1 MSEHISRS
9 QHLIL
14 IIDDNPTNIK
24 LVEEYL
30 TMHDF
35 TTIVARD
42 GEMGLKRAKFSRPDL
57 ILLDV
62 LMPYMNEFEV
72 CRRLKADEE
81 TKAIP
86 VIFMTVK
93 DHVED
98 KVKGFEAGGVDYIT
112 KPAQQEEVFARVRTH
127 VKLQE
132 QQRRL
137 QQQAQ
142 ELEVAKR
149 VAEQANQI
157 KSTFLANMSHELR
170 SPLTAIL
177 GFAQLLGRDQR
188 LERDQR
194 ESLSII
200 THSGEHL
207 LSLINQVLDI
217 SKIEAGRVTL
227 NTKNVDLYRL
237 LDEVENMFTLKAKRK
252 HLHLLFERDDTVPQ
266 YIRTDDVKLRQILIN
281 LLNNAVK
288 FTQEGG
294 VVLRI
299 SDCGLGNE
307 PTPHPSQEGKSKIR
321 NLKFEISDTGPGI
334 APEEMDK
341 LFEAFGQTEFGRH
354 AHEGTGLGLPI
365 SRKFAQMMG
374 GDIQA
379 KSEVGRGTIF
389 TCEIQAD
396 IVSANAIEDVRFV
409 YRRAIALEPG
419 QPRYRILVVDH
430 KQDNRQLL
438 IKLLNPFGFE
448 LQEAENGQETIKIWK
463 TWAPHLIWM
472 DLRMPIMDGYETTKK
487 IRRAEEKP
495 TPTPSQEGNQSSIVN
510 RQSSIIIALTS
521 SGDEDERAVALS
533 AGCDD
538 FLHKPFKT
546 EDIFDMLHTHLGVRF
561 VYEEG
566 EGYKTTESPVVQA
579 ENVLTPEALAALPA
593 EWLDTLKQGARRAD
607 FLLLSN
613 VIAQI
618 RGHDARLAGALA
630 QLAEDFEYDEI
641 LALIQAKEAP

>member
-1 MSEHISRS
+1 MNEHISRS

-24 LVEEYL
+24 LVQEYL

-35 TTIVARD
+35 STIVARD

-62 LMPYMNEFEV
+62 LMPEMNGFEV

-81 TKAIP
+81 TNAIP

-98 KVKGFEAGGVDYIT
+98 KVEGFEAGGVDYIT
-112 KPAQQEEVFARVRTH
+112 KPAQQEEVLARVRTH
-127 VKLQE
+127 VQLQE

-137 QQQAQ
+137 QQQTQ

-149 VAEQANQI
+149 VAEQASQI

-177 GFAQLLGRDQR
+177 GFAQVLVRDRR
-188 LERDQR
+188 LDRDQR
-194 ESLSII
+194 EFLSII
-200 THSGEHL
+200 TRSGEHL
-207 LSLINQVLDI
+207 LSLLNQVLDI

-227 NTKNVDLYRL
+227 NTKNVDLYHL
-237 LDEVENMFTLKAKRK
+237 LDEIEDMFTLKAKHK

-294 VVLRI
+294 VTLRI
-299 SDCGLGNE
+299 ANCELRNE
-307 PTPHPSQEGKSKIR
+307 PTPQPSQEGKSEIR

-341 LFEAFGQTEFGRH
+341 LFEAFGQTESGRH
-354 AHEGTGLGLPI
+354 THEGTGLGLPI
-365 SRKFAQMMG
+365 SRKFAQVMG
-374 GDIQA
+374 GDIQV
-379 KSEVGRGTIF
+379 KSEPGRGTTF
-389 TCEIQAD
+389 TCDIQAN
-396 IVSANAIEDVRFV
+396 IVSADEIEDVRFV

-419 QPRYRILVVDH
+419 QPRYRILVVDD

-448 LQEAENGQETIKIWK
+448 LQEAQNGQETIRIWN
-463 TWAPHLIWM
+463 TWPPHLIWM
-472 DLRMPIMDGYETTKK
+472 DLRMPIMDGYAATRE

-495 TPTPSQEGNQSSIVN
+495 TPDPSQEGNQSSIVN

-538 FLHKPFKT
+538 FLHKPFKA

-566 EGYKTTESPVVQA
+566 KRQTANGKKQTVEE
-579 ENVLTPEALAALPA
+579 VLTPEALATLPV

-607 FLLLSN
+607 FLLLSS

-618 RGHDARLAGALA
+618 RVQDARLAGALA
-630 QLAEDFEYDEI
+630 WLAEDFKYDEI
-641 LALIQAKEAP
+641 LAILQQTEG